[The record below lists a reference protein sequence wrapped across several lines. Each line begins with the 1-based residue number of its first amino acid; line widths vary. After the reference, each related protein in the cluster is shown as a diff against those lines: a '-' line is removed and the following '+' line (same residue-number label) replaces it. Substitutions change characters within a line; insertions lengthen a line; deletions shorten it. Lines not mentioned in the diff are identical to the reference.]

1 MICPVNHPKSQG
13 YGCTKYFCEVRTA
26 RASVPRDSA
35 RFTREYTQRITVEQ
49 YFSRLGPI
57 EAEQT
62 THYRLKTV
70 QNQMTIAHLSQSLI
84 ALAAVSIT
92 MPENIRCYRT
102 FAHVA

>member
-1 MICPVNHPKSQG
+1 MACPVNHPKSQG
-13 YGCTKYFCEVRTA
+13 YGCTKYFCEVHTA

-35 RFTREYTQRITVEQ
+35 HFAREYARRITVEQ

-62 THYRLKTV
+62 THYKLRTV
-70 QNQMTIAHLSQSLI
+70 KNQITIAHLTQSLI
-84 ALAAVSIT
+84 ALAAVS
-92 MPENIRCYRT
+92 MNKPESIRCYRT